1 MSKTGKFP
9 VRARL
14 PKVYG
19 VMGRWAG
26 GGAAS
31 NMTKVTGRGISSVAY
46 NSATGAYL
54 ITFEETHPQLVAISI
69 TCGTALTTTV
79 QNVCNYD
86 PAQYSATAGTLPI
99 FITDV
104 ATPTAQDLL
113 TTEEISIVAW
123 FADTAV
129 TQ

>member
-1 MSKTGKFP
+1 MAKTNKYP
-9 VRARL
+9 VRSRSSKAYA
-14 PKVYG
+14 V
-19 VMGRWAG
+19 VGRWLG

-31 NMTKVTGRGISSVAY
+31 NMTKVTGRGISSVTY

-54 ITFEETHPQLVAISI
+54 ITFEETHPSLLALTV
-69 TCGTALTTTV
+69 TCGSAGSTSA
-79 QNVCNYD
+79 QNVANYQ
-86 PAQYSATAGTLPI
+86 PADYSATAGTIPI

-104 ATPTAQDLL
+104 ASPTAQDLL

-123 FADTAV
+123 FADTAI

>member
-1 MSKTGKFP
+1 MSKTGSCP
-9 VRARL
+9 VRSRM
-14 PKVYG
+14 PKLKG
-19 VMGRWAG
+19 VMGRWLG

-31 NMTKVTGRGISSVAY
+31 NMTKVAGRGISSVAY

-69 TCGTALTTTV
+69 QCGTAGTTSA
-79 QNVCNYD
+79 QNVCNYQ
-86 PAQYSATAGTLPI
+86 PADYSATAGTLPI

>member
-1 MSKTGKFP
+1 MSKTKKDLVRCRFP
-9 VRARL
+9 
-14 PKVYG
+14 KTYG
-19 VMGRWAG
+19 VMGRWLG

-54 ITFEETHPQLVAISI
+54 ITFEETHPQLLAISI
-69 TCGTALTTTV
+69 TCGSAGSTSA
-79 QNVCNYD
+79 QKVCNYD
-86 PAQYSATAGTLPI
+86 PATYSATAGTLPI

-129 TQ
+129 TT